1 MNFKKISLLILMNLI
16 LVIYWSQPTIIKN
29 DFRSPIGI
37 PILLSGN
44 FGELRSNHFHA
55 GLDIK
60 TNGTINYRIY
70 AIEKGYIS
78 RINISHWG
86 YGKAI
91 YVDHPNGYTSVYAH
105 LDHFPKKIEKL
116 IRDYQY
122 ENQSEVITY
131 YLDSGLIN
139 VEKGEVIAYSGNSGG
154 SSGPHLHFEIR
165 ETISEHPVNPQLF
178 GFEIEDSRPP
188 EINKLIFYD
197 LGSSTVN
204 GKCGR
209 QEFNLKK
216 TKKSYTLVNDSIIK
230 VNGKFGI
237 GLSTVDYYNKTY
249 NKCGIYS
256 MDLWVD
262 ENLKFSQK
270 LNELDFSTT
279 KQINIH
285 KDFKAYFNKR
295 ESIHKAYIHPS
306 NELAIYE
313 RELGDGTVEITDSDL
328 HKVTLIVSDIKGN
341 SSELNFYVKKD
352 HTNLCNQNNKS
363 FKKPNSIQSI
373 ASLDSNVIIYMD
385 SNTLYDQNQEINID
399 IDKDD
404 VIHLAKNEVPVK
416 EKFIVS
422 LKINN
427 SYITDKWLLAHIDKN
442 GKIKNRKGIVDGD
455 NFKASLNHFGDF
467 KLMVDTIPPKISSI
481 YQPSKI
487 KKNQIFKFQLTDDLS
502 GVEEYKVTID
512 GNWILSNY
520 SYKSSLLKIPLDV
533 YTNLE
538 IGDHN
543 GMITVKDERGN
554 ELNYSFDFSIV
565 DN

>member
-1 MNFKKISLLILMNLI
+1 
-16 LVIYWSQPTIIKN
+16 
-29 DFRSPIGI
+29 
-37 PILLSGN
+37 
-44 FGELRSNHFHA
+44 
-55 GLDIK
+55 
-60 TNGTINYRIY
+60 
-70 AIEKGYIS
+70 
-78 RINISHWG
+78 
-86 YGKAI
+86 
-91 YVDHPNGYTSVYAH
+91 
-105 LDHFPKKIEKL
+105 
-116 IRDYQY
+116 
-122 ENQSEVITY
+122 
-131 YLDSGLIN
+131 
-139 VEKGEVIAYSGNSGG
+139 
-154 SSGPHLHFEIR
+154 
-165 ETISEHPVNPQLF
+165 
-178 GFEIEDSRPP
+178 
-188 EINKLIFYD
+188 
-197 LGSSTVN
+197 
-204 GKCGR
+204 
-209 QEFNLKK
+209 
-216 TKKSYTLVNDSIIK
+216 
-230 VNGKFGI
+230 
-237 GLSTVDYYNKTY
+237 
-249 NKCGIYS
+249 
-256 MDLWVD
+256 
-262 ENLKFSQK
+262 
-270 LNELDFSTT
+270 
-279 KQINIH
+279 
-285 KDFKAYFNKR
+285 
-295 ESIHKAYIHPS
+295 
-306 NELAIYE
+306 
-313 RELGDGTVEITDSDL
+313 
-328 HKVTLIVSDIKGN
+328 
-341 SSELNFYVKKD
+341 
-352 HTNLCNQNNKS
+352 
-363 FKKPNSIQSI
+363 
-373 ASLDSNVIIYMD
+373 MD

-442 GKIKNRKGIVDGD
+442 GKIKNRKGSVDGD